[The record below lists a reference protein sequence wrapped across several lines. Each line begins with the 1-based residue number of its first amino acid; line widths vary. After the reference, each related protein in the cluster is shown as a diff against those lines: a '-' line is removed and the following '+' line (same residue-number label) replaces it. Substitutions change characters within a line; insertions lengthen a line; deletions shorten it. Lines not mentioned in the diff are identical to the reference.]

1 MKRFAFFLW
10 LLLTLLTFNA
20 IAQVKLLNDFGSKLD
35 QAAIVLKAQA
45 DLEAQQS
52 NLLAQEAQRGWEV
65 FGGISVGYQKSP
77 FAREPF
83 GRFFDP
89 MARIGLRYHLLGSA
103 ERQQRAVNDAAT
115 QVKIE
120 DIRLGWSR
128 RLAASFLEESYAAYW
143 SSQKMLALSEAYIRL
158 RDEGFENVISKR
170 REAGLLFMSDYL
182 EFLSAFDRAERTR
195 IEYSNNREQA
205 LNRLSHLTNSTVMP
219 FEAVKPVLAEITN
232 NFTADYDQPDLRIIR
247 TQIDNLQNT
256 RETEKWQGI
265 ESDVSTTAFVGPAIP
280 HPSAEAMQY
289 GYGGAV
295 GVNFRMPLEIV
306 NYRKSERSRL
316 NSQLI
321 SFRSE
326 YTRREQ
332 ELQHEFHTLFNN
344 YQQTVQQIKF
354 LHTRLAAAKELIRE
368 RNLRVRVMDGD
379 VLEKYLQAINT
390 YYRIATEYIEA
401 ESEHWKIHIRLRQY
415 ISDSLPV
422 AGTKPKG
429 HDSEVD
435 LVSLIEPLNQAK
447 RFLQGDKKNTQ
458 MQQSNG
464 FVLPVSTQSVDV
476 KFATYVWNF
485 EDLMDHPYFWQQK
498 SIEKIDRF
506 LISLNTK
513 QILNFSANPGK
524 INQFIEK
531 AHRHGRR
538 VELLLGDPGWI
549 LSQYR
554 SKLITI
560 IRSLTA
566 INFDGMHLDIE
577 PDQLED
583 ALTGKARLIAF
594 IETIRQ
600 ATAVSPWPVGV
611 SMHHRYL
618 HNNLSFDLC
627 VVCKLKQVGIREI
640 AIMYYSMNTSAIV
653 KTLRAAMNKHPSMF
667 FSLTQSLEPV
677 LGPENSYFHQS
688 PAVFNK
694 AMQRLDTQ
702 LQDHNFSGIVI
713 QSWQDFEKYRY
724 ENSI

>member
-1 MKRFAFFLW
+1 MKKLILLW
-10 LLLTLLTFNA
+10 LLLALLASNVA
-20 IAQVKLLNDFGSKLD
+20 AQVRLLNDFSSKLD

-65 FGGISVGYQKSP
+65 FGGISAGYQKSP

-89 MARIGLRYHLLGSA
+89 MARIGLRYPLLGSA

-158 RDEGFENVISKR
+158 RDEGFEKAISKR

-195 IEYSNNREQA
+195 IEYRNNREQA

-219 FEAVKPVLAEITN
+219 FEAVKPLLAEITN

-256 RETEKWQGI
+256 QETEKWQGI

-280 HPSAEAMQY
+280 YPSADSMQY

-326 YTRREQ
+326 YARREQ

-344 YQQTVQQIKF
+344 YQQTIQQIKF
-354 LHTRLAAAKELIRE
+354 LHTRLAAAKELMRE
-368 RNLRVRVMDGD
+368 RDLRMRVMDGD
-379 VLEKYLQAINT
+379 VLEKYLQAVNT
-390 YYRIATEYIEA
+390 YYRVATEYIEA

-415 ISDSLPV
+415 ISESLP
-422 AGTKPKG
+422 AKSNKSKD
-429 HDSEVD
+429 HDAEVD
-435 LVSLIEPLNQAK
+435 IVSLIEPLNQAK
-447 RFLQGDKKNTQ
+447 RFLHGEKKNAEV
-458 MQQSNG
+458 QQFSG
-464 FVLPVSTQSVDV
+464 FVLPVSTPSVDV

-485 EDLMDHPYFWQQK
+485 EDLVDRPYFWQQK

-506 LISLNTK
+506 LISLNAK
-513 QILNFSANPGK
+513 QILRFSANPGK
-524 INQFIEK
+524 LNQFIEK
-531 AHRHGRR
+531 AHRHGSR
-538 VELLLGDPGWI
+538 VELLLGDPSWI
-549 LSQYR
+549 LPKYR
-554 SKLITI
+554 NKLMTI
-560 IRSLTA
+560 IGSLA
-566 INFDGMHLDIE
+566 DIRFDGLHLDIE

-583 ALTGKARLIAF
+583 ALTEKERLIAF
-594 IETIRQ
+594 VETVRQ
-600 ATAVSPWPVGV
+600 ATAISPWPVGV

-618 HNNLSFDLC
+618 HNKLSFDLC
-627 VVCKLKQVGIREI
+627 IVCKLKQAGIREI
-640 AIMYYSMNTSAIV
+640 AIMYYSINTSAIV
-653 KTLRAAMNKHPSMF
+653 KTLRDAMNKHPSMF
-667 FSLTQSLEPV
+667 FSLAQSLEPV
-677 LGPENSYFHQS
+677 LGPENSYFRQS
-688 PAVFNK
+688 PAVFNE
-694 AMQRLDTQ
+694 AMQQFNTQ
-702 LQDHNFSGIVI
+702 LQNHNFSGIVI
-713 QSWQDFEKYRY
+713 QSWQDFESYLY